1 MFLLISQGQNKMY
14 WSRAQGTEPVPKTKS
29 PKEGAPNGSET
40 YMTLWGS
47 TCIHVHVHVVESSL
61 ILEKRTKIPKKNKM
75 DFQ

>member
-1 MFLLISQGQNKMY
+1 MY

-47 TCIHVHVHVVESSL
+47 TCMESSL
-61 ILEKRTKIPKKNKM
+61 ILEKRTQILKKNKM